1 MAIRKLKIISDTDD
15 NLVLF
20 NGKKADKNSPQLK
33 IEEIEIDRIV
43 QNPKQPR
50 KNFSKDK
57 LDELMKSIEKNG
69 ILQPI
74 VVREKDGRYEI
85 VFGERRY
92 RAALQLGYSKIPA
105 IIREGVDDKNGLL
118 IALVENLQ
126 RDELNPIET
135 ANAYNSV
142 IGEFNIT
149 QEELSKMIGKSRVA
163 IANTMRLIKLPDAI
177 KSCVNQGKITEG
189 HARALLSVKTPELQ
203 AELCKKIIEQ
213 DLSVREAEKIIH
225 KLVTNVSRETARVTT
240 TDEHICQIAEQLEKF
255 LGMKVQIKMKNKSSK
270 IEILC
275 NSQSDL
281 ENIINKLLSK

>member
-1 MAIRKLKIISDTDD
+1 MAIRKLKIINDTDD

-92 RAALQLGYSKIPA
+92 RAALQLGYSKMPV

-142 IGEFNIT
+142 ISEFNIT
-149 QEELSKMIGKSRVA
+149 QDELSKMIGKSRVA

-213 DLSVREAEKIIH
+213 DLSVREAEKLIH

>member
-1 MAIRKLKIISDTDD
+1 MAIRKLKIINGTDD

-33 IEEIEIDRIV
+33 IEEIEIDQIV

-105 IIREGVDDKNGLL
+105 IIREGVDDKTGLL

-213 DLSVREAEKIIH
+213 DLSVREAERIIH

-255 LGMKVQIKMKNKSSK
+255 LGMRVQIKMKNKSSK